1 MEFIDYLVSVD
12 ATGVVVL
19 MLAAALTG
27 LLFGV
32 GTAWRGV
39 QREMREAPVQ
49 AALRRLGG
57 GTLTAREVRNAEV
70 RCALC
75 PARGSC
81 AGRLRRGEPLPP
93 ECPNRALFLS
103 PAA

>member
-1 MEFIDYLVSVD
+1 MEFIEYLVSVD

-19 MLAAALTG
+19 MFAAALTG

-39 QREMREAPVQ
+39 QREMRDAPVQ

-57 GTLTAREVRNAEV
+57 GTLTDREMRNAEV

-75 PARGSC
+75 PVRSAC
-81 AGRLRRGEPLPP
+81 AGRQRRGEPLPV
-93 ECPNRALFLS
+93 ECPNRTLFLS